1 MFSAAQLAPDVSL
14 LMSSESC
21 PKITEREKRKPLLS
35 SFQSCGDDAGT
46 SPPAGVSGGAP
57 PGGDFFFYAAA
68 DGQWL
73 FLQPLCMRALLAA
86 HGSYEACPP
95 QLRARLLEAEPL
107 LQSDATRKRH
117 KMLAHLPLTG
127 APWGLGDLLK

>member
-1 MFSAAQLAPDVSL
+1 M
-14 LMSSESC
+14 
-21 PKITEREKRKPLLS
+21 
-35 SFQSCGDDAGT
+35 GDAGT

-73 FLQPLCMRALLAA
+73 FLHPLCMRALLAA

-95 QLRARLLEAEPL
+95 RLRGRLLEAEPL
-107 LQSDATRKRH
+107 VQCDATRKRH

-127 APWGLGDLLK
+127 APCALRGRLKPSATRRASATRCSRTCR